1 MPIKV
6 IGLTGP
12 SGAGKSSVCR
22 VAKKENIPF
31 IDADKVYHS
40 LLTAGSDC
48 TQALVLEF
56 GNGILD
62 SNGAPDTKRLAAIVF
77 SSEEKLTRLNSLV
90 LHFVIEKLRLMI
102 SELEASSEKCVIVD
116 APTLIESG
124 FHKECDIVVSVI
136 APRTDRIGRI
146 CARDGISIENAEKRV
161 VSQHPDEFYITHS
174 DIVIINDADED
185 ALEEK
190 TRDLIDRI
198 LV

>member
-56 GNGILD
+56 GDGILD
-62 SNGAPDTKRLAAIVF
+62 SNGAPDTNRLAAIVF

-90 LHFVIEKLRLMI
+90 LHFVIDQLRLMI
-102 SELEASSEKCVIVD
+102 SELEASGKKHVIVD